1 MASQFLHISLYGR
14 KRRPGAARHETAIGM
29 LNEAARVISA
39 TGHLSAPM
47 PPRHLFGE
55 PPLAI
60 ARDVRQL
67 VKIAKDRGG
76 RRLRSDAHLLMCAV
90 ASFPVPRHEVMRA
103 GQEYA
108 LWLELVMAWLKTQ
121 FGSHLAGVV
130 EHEDEAHLHIHAF
143 ILPPVASDGQ
153 IQWNSVHPGRQSKK
167 IAAEAGASARGQDEA
182 YIAAMEVFQDG
193 FHQAVSSRFDH
204 ARFATRRERRPR
216 AQHLRIR
223 DLEAENALLKARVV
237 DVERHMASRFDPAGG
252 PSTNALFS
260 AASFEVRQ
268 DLGDQDD
275 DLYQAENAADAVTF
289 RPGELNEEDDGG
301 PDTPNFDED
310 AIGDDWNTE
319 PGFDL
324 DNNIAE
330 EPEDGRT

>member
-1 MASQFLHISLYGR
+1 MVSQFLHISLYGR

-182 YIAAMEVFQDG
+182 YIAAMKVFQDG

-216 AQHLRIR
+216 AHHLRIR

-237 DVERHMASRFDPAGG
+237 DVEWQLAARFDLLVGE
-252 PSTNALFS
+252 PSPNALIS
-260 AASFEVRQ
+260 AASFEAREDV
-268 DLGDQDD
+268 GDQDD
-275 DLYQAENAADAVTF
+275 DLYQAENAAFAATLH
-289 RPGELNEEDDGG
+289 PGERGEDDPDPETADSEDSTIDDDGDAEPSSGVDQYMPDRSETGG
-301 PDTPNFDED
+301 D
-310 AIGDDWNTE
+310 
-319 PGFDL
+319 
-324 DNNIAE
+324 
-330 EPEDGRT
+330 